1 MSDNIIAF
9 GQRPT
14 ESAQTAANTSRRQE
28 ELQEEFTM
36 ARENAIKFLTDTAD
50 NLDHFV
56 LCGVT
61 KPPSGE
67 GTGEFYILTS
77 RIGVADFALTI
88 AMLNKALNRNL

>member
-1 MSDNIIAF
+1 MSDNIITF
-9 GQRPT
+9 GQRLT
-14 ESAQTAANTSRRQE
+14 ESGQATANAIRRQE

-77 RIGVADFALTI
+77 RIGVAEFALTI
-88 AMLNKALNRNL
+88 AMLNKALNRSI